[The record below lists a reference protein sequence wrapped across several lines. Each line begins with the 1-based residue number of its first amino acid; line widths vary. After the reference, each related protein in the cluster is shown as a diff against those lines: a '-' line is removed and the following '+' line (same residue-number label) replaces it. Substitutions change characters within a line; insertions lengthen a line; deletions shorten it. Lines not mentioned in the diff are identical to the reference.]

1 MKNNFLLDADET
13 VLDFIRSSEESFR
26 AAMNELGER
35 QAAEHYGDFKEI
47 NDGLWREYER
57 GEICKKD
64 LMTARFSRFFAGLH
78 SGADAGEANA
88 LYFSKLCRTGYL
100 LPGAAEFMRELKGRG
115 RVYLITNGTP
125 AAQYGRLESL
135 GLSGFFDGVFVS
147 DEIGYAKPDVR
158 FFEFV
163 LAAAGTKKEE
173 CLVIGDSLTSDIK
186 GANASGIE
194 SIWFN
199 PKGKNAAGAR
209 PDHTADSYQSILE
222 IVDSLQ

>member
-13 VLDFIRSSEESFR
+13 VLDFIRSSKQSFQ
-26 AAMNELGER
+26 AAMDELGET
-35 QAAEHYGDFKEI
+35 QAAERYDDFKVI

-64 LMTARFSRFFAGLH
+64 LMTARFSRFFARLH
-78 SGADAGEANA
+78 SGADAIEANR
-88 LYFSKLCRTGYL
+88 LYFTKLCRTGYL
-100 LPGAAEFMRELKGRG
+100 LSGASEFMQELKQRG
-115 RVYLITNGTP
+115 RLYLITNGTP

-135 GLSGFFDGVFVS
+135 GLTGFFDGVFVS
-147 DEIGYAKPDVR
+147 DEIGYAKPDVH

-163 LAAAGTKKEE
+163 LAAAGVKKQD

-194 SIWFN
+194 SIWYN
-199 PKGKNAAGAR
+199 PKGKAAFGAR
-209 PDHTADSYQSILE
+209 PDHIADSYLGILE
-222 IVDSLQ
+222 IVDSMR

>member
-64 LMTARFSRFFAGLH
+64 LMTARFSRFFARLH

-88 LYFSKLCRTGYL
+88 LYFSKLCRAGYL
-100 LPGAAEFMRELKGRG
+100 LPGAAEFMRELKRRG

-163 LAAAGTKKEE
+163 LAAAGAKKED
-173 CLVIGDSLTSDIK
+173 CLMIGDSLTSDIK

-199 PKGKNAAGAR
+199 PKGKNAAGAC

>member
-35 QAAEHYGDFKEI
+35 QAAERYAEFKEI

-64 LMTARFSRFFAGLH
+64 LMTARFSRFFARLQ
-78 SGADAGEANA
+78 SSADAKEANG
-88 LYFSKLCRTGYL
+88 LYFNKLCRTGYL
-100 LPGAAEFMRELKGRG
+100 LPGAAEFMRELKRRG
-115 RVYLITNGTP
+115 RIYLITNGTP

-135 GLSGFFDGVFVS
+135 GLNGFFDGVFVS

-163 LAAAGTKKEE
+163 LASARVKRED

-199 PKGKNAAGAR
+199 PKGKTASGAR
-209 PDHTADSYQSILE
+209 PDHTADSYRGVLE
-222 IVDSLQ
+222 IVDSQQ